1 MKNIIFTI
9 ILSFLFSFS
18 VTADIEKAM
27 TAYQAGDYEQTFK
40 ILKPLAE
47 EENVHAQFMLAKLYQ
62 KGEGVHQNIQETAKW
77 LMRAANQEVDPNNKL
92 SSLGISTSQYNLA
105 LMYKDGIGVEQSFR
119 KAVNWYRSAA
129 KLGDD
134 DAQNNLGNMYA
145 KGQGV
150 RKNSVRAYMWY
161 FIARKNGN
169 PDAKANTYTLLI
181 GDSEKTLA
189 QKNREIK
196 KAIKLADGC
205 IENHY
210 KNCN

>member
-1 MKNIIFTI
+1 
-9 ILSFLFSFS
+9 
-18 VTADIEKAM
+18 
-27 TAYQAGDYEQTFK
+27 
-40 ILKPLAE
+40 
-47 EENVHAQFMLAKLYQ
+47 
-62 KGEGVHQNIQETAKW
+62 
-77 LMRAANQEVDPNNKL
+77 
-92 SSLGISTSQYNLA
+92 
-105 LMYKDGIGVEQSFR
+105 
-119 KAVNWYRSAA
+119 
-129 KLGDD
+129 
-134 DAQNNLGNMYA
+134 
-145 KGQGV
+145 
-150 RKNSVRAYMWY
+150 MWY